1 MVNSKLIE
9 GIFVYPFLFVII
21 ALLVV
26 LPILTSDAFSLF
38 TLFFVLFPLNSH
50 ISRNNAAL
58 HAIFTQQSCLYVSK
72 NAYQKS
78 ARISVSNTDES
89 RFSDRVVF
97 FGTPCIFQKE
107 CV

>member
-1 MVNSKLIE
+1 MLNSKLIE

-38 TLFFVLFPLNSH
+38 TLFFVLFPLNTH

-58 HAIFTQQSCLYVSK
+58 HAIFTLQSCLYVSK
-72 NAYQKS
+72 MCTKNE
-78 ARISVSNTDES
+78 REPVSRTQMRAD
-89 RFSDRVVF
+89 FLI
-97 FGTPCIFQKE
+97 G
-107 CV
+107 